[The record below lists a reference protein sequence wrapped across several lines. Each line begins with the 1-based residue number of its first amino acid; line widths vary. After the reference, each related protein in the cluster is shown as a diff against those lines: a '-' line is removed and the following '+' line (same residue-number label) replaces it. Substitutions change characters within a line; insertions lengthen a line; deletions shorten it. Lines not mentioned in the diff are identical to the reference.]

1 MKSKFIKIWN
11 VYEFQTKTGNPIK
24 TKMATAFVM
33 FSLGDGI
40 CQFGIEK
47 VKHWDYKRTLRAA
60 FIAGGFMNPL
70 S

>member
-1 MKSKFIKIWN
+1 MKSRLIKLWS

-33 FSLGDGI
+33 FSLGDTI
-40 CQFGIEK
+40 CQIGIEK
-47 VKHWDYKRTLRAA
+47 AKSWNYMRTLRAA
-60 FIAGGFMNPL
+60 SVAGMFMNPL